1 MACVIFPAQRD
12 DKSNWNL
19 VMSDKNAASI
29 QSLLRYSLPLG
40 ASIVA
45 GDPDTEV
52 NWSVTI
58 RAQPPV
64 FPDIYGG
71 ELALVSMDVLRSFD
85 SRLTLSKVLRQL
97 ADFGVNGVLATGSIG
112 QDAVAAANDCGV
124 ALLSVPEDTS
134 LTTVERAVNA
144 LILNHSARLTERAIE
159 IQRQLT
165 RLAAENRDLNSLLQV
180 MSRSTGK
187 PIAIHDDVGA
197 LIAQSLP
204 YTGRRGLNGRGG
216 AAPTRHDEF
225 QRWLANE
232 APSML
237 GAISVSPLGYTTVL
251 RVEKRVAGYLSVV
264 DSGESLTEFD
274 RLVLTYGADVCAI
287 EMAKNRAIASAVEQT
302 RGDWIQMWLSGT
314 PADDDL
320 LRTRAS
326 RAGFE
331 AGSRYAVA
339 VYRALD
345 KLSQSLPLDSS
356 ISLARDDMSRRG
368 IKGAVGQY
376 VDVIVA
382 LYPLDDDDAV
392 ALARARSNIEDVR
405 AQLALRTPDGLVSAG
420 ISRPALGLS
429 MLRDSYREAK
439 DAIGIAYE
447 LSNHD
452 ATTYYGDLKLYQLLL
467 ALKERNLEHLQ
478 RFCLDAL
485 GPIIE
490 HDQRKQSDLVR
501 TLSGFF
507 AANGNLAKAAQ
518 ELDVHRNTL
527 VYRLERIAELTE
539 LDLDDSDNRLI
550 LHLAL
555 KTQRV
560 LATIPREKAAV

>member
-1 MACVIFPAQRD
+1 
-12 DKSNWNL
+12 
-19 VMSDKNAASI
+19 MSDKNVASL

-45 GDPDTEV
+45 GDPEKKV

-85 SRLTLSKVLRQL
+85 SRLTLSSVLRQL
-97 ADFGVNGVLATGSIG
+97 AGFKVSAVLSTGPAS
-112 QDAVAAANDCGV
+112 QEAVDAANECGV
-124 ALLSVPEDTS
+124 ALLSVPEEAS
-134 LTTVERAVNA
+134 LTSIERAVNA
-144 LILNHSARLTERAIE
+144 LILNQTARLTERAIE
-159 IQRQLT
+159 IQRQLA

-187 PIAIHDDVGA
+187 PLAIHNDTGT
-197 LIAQSLP
+197 LITQIMP
-204 YTGRRGLNGRGG
+204 FVGRRASNGRSPAILAG
-216 AAPTRHDEF
+216 AESFRDWIE
-225 QRWLANE
+225 NY
-232 APSML
+232 APSAF
-237 GAISVSPLGYTTVL
+237 GVISSSPLGYTIVL
-251 RVEKRVAGYLSVV
+251 KVEKRVAGYLSLIDGD
-264 DSGESLTEFD
+264 DSLNEFD

-320 LRTRAS
+320 LRTRAQQ
-326 RAGFE
+326 AGFE
-331 AGSRYAVA
+331 PGSQYIVA
-339 VYRALD
+339 VYRAITQAR
-345 KLSQSLPLDSS
+345 QSMRLESV
-356 ISLARDDMSRRG
+356 ISLVRDDISRRG
-368 IKGAVGQY
+368 INGAVGQY

-382 LYPLDDDDAV
+382 LYPLDSEDGN
-392 ALARARSNIEDVR
+392 ALGRARSAIETVR
-405 AQLALRTPDGLVSAG
+405 AQLAQRSPDMVVAAG
-420 ISRPALGLS
+420 ISRPATGLS
-429 MLRDSYREAK
+429 SLRDAYREAK
-439 DAIGIAYE
+439 DAVGIADE
-447 LSNHD
+447 LSD
-452 ATTYYGDLKLYQLLL
+452 CDSTTYYGDLKLYQLLL

-478 RFCLDAL
+478 HFHQDAL
-485 GPIIE
+485 GPLLA
-490 HDQRKQSDLVR
+490 HDKRKQSDLIR

-518 ELDVHRNTL
+518 DLDVHRNTL
-527 VYRLERIAELTE
+527 VYRLERISDLTE

-560 LATIPREKAAV
+560 LATLPSETSPV

>member
-1 MACVIFPAQRD
+1 
-12 DKSNWNL
+12 
-19 VMSDKNAASI
+19 MSDKNAASI
-29 QSLLRYSLPLG
+29 KSLLRYSLPLG

-45 GDPDTEV
+45 GDADTEV

-58 RAQPPV
+58 RAQPPA

-85 SRLTLSKVLRQL
+85 SRLTLAKVLRQL
-97 ADFGVNGVLATGSIG
+97 ADFGVSGVLATGSVG
-112 QDAVAAANDCGV
+112 QDAVEAANACGL

-134 LTTVERAVNA
+134 LTTVERAVNS
-144 LILNHSARLTERAIE
+144 LILNHSARLSERAIE

-165 RLAAENRDLNSLLQV
+165 RLAAENRDLSSLLQV

-187 PIAIHDDVGA
+187 PIAIHDEAGN
-197 LIAQSLP
+197 LISQTLP
-204 YTGRRGLNGRGG
+204 YIGRRGLNGRGG
-216 AAPTRHDEF
+216 AAPAGHDDF
-225 QRWLANE
+225 QQWLASE

-237 GAISVSPLGYTTVL
+237 GTVSVSPLGYTTVL
-251 RVEKRVAGYLSVV
+251 KVEKRVAGYLSAV
-264 DSGESLTEFD
+264 DSSDDLTEFD

-320 LRTRAS
+320 LQTRAQ
-326 RAGFE
+326 RAGFQPD
-331 AGSRYAVA
+331 SRFVVA
-339 VYRALD
+339 VYRSLD
-345 KLSQSLPLDSS
+345 AAGRSAPLESLV
-356 ISLARDDMSRRG
+356 SLVRDDMTRRG

-382 LYPLDDDDAV
+382 LYPLDEDDAV
-392 ALARARSNIEDVR
+392 VLARARSSIEAVR
-405 AQLALRTPDGLVSAG
+405 AQLAVRMPDQPVSAG
-420 ISRPALGLS
+420 ISRPANGLS
-429 MLRDSYREAK
+429 NLRDAYREAK
-439 DAIGIAYE
+439 DAVGIAYE
-447 LSNHD
+447 LNDHD
-452 ATTYYGDLKLYQLLL
+452 STTFYGDLKLYQLLL

-478 RFCLDAL
+478 RFCFDAL

-490 HDQRKQSDLVR
+490 HDKRKQSDLVR

-527 VYRLERIAELTE
+527 VYRLERIADLTE
-539 LDLDDSDNRLI
+539 FDLDDSDNRLI

-555 KTQRV
+555 KTRRV
-560 LATIPREKAAV
+560 LATIPGEKAAV